1 MESERKR
8 AMPVTDL
15 TVITMGRH
23 RFHTVTTTV
32 LARIH
37 R

>member
-8 AMPVTDL
+8 AMPVTEL
-15 TVITMGRH
+15 TIISMGRR
-23 RFHTVTTTV
+23 RFRTVTTTV